1 MRPRCARHV
10 RMVGANAAYHR
21 CPAPSLLRF
30 LFVLRQNDHCRC
42 HDVLTVLFCFQ
53 MHRRAPKVVSA
64 AHAFELCRRHCFGGF
79 DPQARQL
86 RHHTTVSL
94 TSFLRIFQ
102 FNNDCPMLGHTSFQP
117 SHIPHRHN
125 HCVCNFVLVSTPS
138 FKSTFGQ
145 SSHSL
150 IVRNAFVTPSIFIF
164 TTKFLPPLLTMPHS
178 LCFFCAY
185 RDFLVPYFKVT
196 QACASQ
202 SNRISVHKNLPAG
215 ISSVRHSRTGTRTLL
230 GRDRVASAWCGGFH
244 AVRLHSFGQEAFS
257 GCHRSKVFQI
267 GRNKAAVM

>member
-1 MRPRCARHV
+1 
-10 RMVGANAAYHR
+10 
-21 CPAPSLLRF
+21 
-30 LFVLRQNDHCRC
+30 
-42 HDVLTVLFCFQ
+42 
-53 MHRRAPKVVSA
+53 
-64 AHAFELCRRHCFGGF
+64 
-79 DPQARQL
+79 
-86 RHHTTVSL
+86 
-94 TSFLRIFQ
+94 
-102 FNNDCPMLGHTSFQP
+102 MLGHTSFQP
-117 SHIPHRHN
+117 SHITHRHN
-125 HCVCNFVLVSTPS
+125 FCVWNFVLVSPPLFSKHLFKPFS
-138 FKSTFGQ
+138 FFQSTFGQ

-150 IVRNAFVTPSIFIF
+150 IVHNSFVTPSIFIF
-164 TTKFLPPLLTMPHS
+164 TTKVLPPLLTMPHS